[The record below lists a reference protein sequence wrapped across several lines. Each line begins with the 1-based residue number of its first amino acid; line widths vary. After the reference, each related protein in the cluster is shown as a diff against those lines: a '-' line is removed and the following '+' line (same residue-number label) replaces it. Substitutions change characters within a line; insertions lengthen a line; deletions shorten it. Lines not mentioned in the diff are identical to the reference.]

1 MEIRALGKSAS
12 SADKLGQQIGHLIG
26 TVGTDAFERSL
37 FAAAHGATG
46 CSHLT
51 AFVSEPRSSARPL
64 VAANCGPGNLA
75 RAVAD
80 RYIRHYWDLDPAN
93 DFAESGG
100 LPESGAALLTRSDDI
115 GSARYRSDCYTK
127 IDLGDRFSL
136 IRRSREQLL
145 RINFYSCRGS
155 SFDETA
161 IHDILDSADV
171 LMALLARHEDT
182 RPSSN
187 PFGQESFAARLRSW
201 QPAMT
206 QREIQVCDGIARGLT
221 SEGIAIENG
230 ISINTVLTYRKR
242 AYARLGISSQNE
254 LLRYVMGHVS
264 AAAP

>member
-1 MEIRALGKSAS
+1 MEIRALEKSAQ
-12 SADKLGQQIGHLIG
+12 SADKLSQQIGHLIG
-26 TVGTDAFERSL
+26 TVGTEAFERSL

-51 AFVSEPRSSARPL
+51 AFVSAPKFSARPL
-64 VAANCGPGNLA
+64 VTANCGPDNLA
-75 RAVAD
+75 RSVAD
-80 RYIRHYWDLDPAN
+80 RYIRHYWHLDPAN

-100 LPESGAALLTRSDDI
+100 LPEGGAALLTRSDDI

-136 IRRSREQLL
+136 IRRSRERLL
-145 RINFYSCRGS
+145 RINFYSSRGR

-161 IHDILDSADV
+161 ILDILDSADV
-171 LMALLARHEDT
+171 LMALLDRHENT
-182 RPSSN
+182 RPATDPSGN
-187 PFGQESFAARLRSW
+187 GTFAERLRSW
-201 QPAMT
+201 RPAMT
-206 QREIQVCDGIARGLT
+206 PREIQVCDGIARGLT

-264 AAAP
+264 AVLP